1 MMKNWSL
8 YTAIAIFSAFW
19 ACSPNSEEVNDAVAN
34 PIFDEHI
41 APIVYNHCVRC
52 HRENGGAPF
61 VLTSYEAVRKKA
73 KTIAKVTQ
81 ARIMPP
87 WPADPNYSHF
97 LGENRLTDAQIQ
109 TIQNWVKQ
117 GCVKGKN
124 PDVLLS
130 AVKPFQSDLGVPD
143 MVLDLDTVLLNQGGS
158 DRFFL
163 SAVSREIPEKKYVR
177 AVEIIPGQ
185 RRLMHHFNGHLI
197 NYEKG
202 SKRNFAPGSVKVE
215 ITEGKQTQNMEALN
229 LMTDNGQL
237 PERVHSVVNYLPG
250 VTGVMYPEGIGT
262 FQLSEQFTIIG
273 KDVHYGPSPKTV
285 VDKSKINLFFTQI
298 PPKRGLGEI
307 MLGTNGVSKIVPP
320 LVIPPNKIST
330 HITQFLVPEDIS
342 VLTVNPHLH
351 MLGKSITAFAVKP
364 NGDTIKIIHI
374 PKWDFR
380 WQFYYTFPTMLKIP
394 RGSII
399 TVKAVFDNTSTNP
412 LNPNKPPKEVG
423 ERWDYGGSSMRA
435 SDEMFQFIITYLGYL
450 PGDENISLNPKK

>member
-1 MMKNWSL
+1 MMKYGSL
-8 YTAIAIFSAFW
+8 YIVAIVGCILW
-19 ACSPNSEEVNDAVAN
+19 ACSPNQQLTDEVVES
-34 PIFDEHI
+34 PVFDLHI
-41 APIVYNHCVRC
+41 APIIHDHCVRC

-61 VLTSYEAVRKKA
+61 ALTSYEAVKKKA
-73 KTIAKVTQ
+73 KTIAKVT
-81 ARIMPP
+81 RMRVMPP

-97 LGENRLTDAQIQ
+97 LGENRLSEAQIQ
-109 TIQNWVKQ
+109 TIQNWVSQ
-117 GCVKGKN
+117 GCAKGEN
-124 PDVLLS
+124 PNKLL
-130 AVKPFQSDLGVPD
+130 ATVKPFQSALGVPD
-143 MVLDLDTVLLNQGGS
+143 MVLDLDTVSLTQGGS

-163 SAVSREIPEKKYVR
+163 SAVSRRIAEKKYVR
-177 AVEIIPGQ
+177 AVEIIPGE

-197 NYEKG
+197 NYDKG
-202 SKRNFAPGSVKVE
+202 SKRNFANGSVKVE
-215 ITEGKQTQNMEALN
+215 ITDGKQSQNMEALN

-250 VTGVMYPEGIGT
+250 VSGVMYPEGIGT
-262 FQLSEQFTIIG
+262 FQLSEEFTIIG

-285 VDKSKINLFFTQI
+285 VDKSKINLFFTQV

-320 LVIPPNKIST
+320 LRIPPNKIST
-330 HITQFLVPEDIS
+330 HTTEFLVPEDIS

-351 MLGKSITAFAVKP
+351 LLGKSITAFAIKP

-374 PKWDFR
+374 GRWDFR

-394 RGSII
+394 RGSVIKVI
-399 TVKAVFDNTSTNP
+399 AVFDNTSANP

-435 SDEMFQFIITYLGYL
+435 SDEMFQFIITYLGYK
-450 PGDENISLNPKK
+450 PGDEQISLDPKK